1 MSLELVN
8 MLMPDADLTI
18 CYDFGGVSIQEKMDF
33 LCVVFILLKDVVE
46 AQENI
51 SEEKYVEIYNAQF
64 ENIIS
69 DLNGTYN
76 FTKFSR
82 FFIRYFGEH
91 IVRDDDVEPIW
102 WTFFQKK
109 CLLIQWKCLKRMT
122 TTGEHLMILTRL
134 RSGKKEN

>member
-1 MSLELVN
+1 M
-8 MLMPDADLTI
+8 
-18 CYDFGGVSIQEKMDF
+18 
-33 LCVVFILLKDVVE
+33 VFILLKDVVE

-91 IVRDDDVEPIW
+91 IVRDDDVEPI
-102 WTFFQKK
+102 
-109 CLLIQWKCLKRMT
+109 R
-122 TTGEHLMILTRL
+122 
-134 RSGKKEN
+134 

>member
-1 MSLELVN
+1 MALGTREN
-8 MLMPDADLTI
+8 G
-18 CYDFGGVSIQEKMDF
+18 FF
-33 LCVVFILLKDVVE
+33 CVVFILLKDVVE

-51 SEEKYVEIYNAQF
+51 FEEKYVEIYNAQF

-69 DLNGTYN
+69 DLNGTYD
-76 FTKFSR
+76 FTEFCR

-91 IVRDDDVEPIW
+91 IVRADDVEPIP

-109 CLLIQWKCLKRMT
+109 CLLIQWECLKTMT
-122 TTGEHLMILTRL
+122 TTGERLMIFTRL